1 MLRSLYPPG
10 WEMPAAYD
18 AAIAAHWPGPLTI
31 LLPRRCETRDD
42 LDSDGIGARC
52 CMLYVP
58 PLPSRKN
65 WVHSL
70 CFPFMIVWIAAP
82 RCLTPGL
89 LPMCSPEAVY
99 AKACAVFLLPSPSMP
114 NLAVTEA
121 MICGQTAVGPACSS

>member
-31 LLPRRCETRDD
+31 LLPRRCETRED

-58 PLPSRKN
+58 PLPCRKAGFIIS
-65 WVHSL
+65 VS
-70 CFPFMIVWIAAP
+70 PFMIVWIEAPAAY
-82 RCLTPGL
+82 L
-89 LPMCSPEAVY
+89 LVSSPMCSPEAVY